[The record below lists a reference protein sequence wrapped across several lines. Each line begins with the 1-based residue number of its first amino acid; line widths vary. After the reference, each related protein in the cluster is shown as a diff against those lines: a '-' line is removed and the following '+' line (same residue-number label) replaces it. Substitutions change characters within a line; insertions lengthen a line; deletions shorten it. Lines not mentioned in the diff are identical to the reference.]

1 MPTTTSFTGP
11 HPPRTPGARG
21 ENMRVRLTKPEKLEI
36 MKMCVEHGAEY
47 SVPGGRGAFW
57 EKIAQL
63 ASEKTGRDV
72 RNPSQMVR
80 KLLDMYIAGVGRTG
94 ELGVCMEAWKKRVDE
109 SGDGR
114 GVTGLKRKRRISEMS
129 TAQAVGMRDAARG
142 EDDTGDTEDEESPVA
157 PQRTVTRGVAKKKSI
172 ATTPSLRQARPRGWR
187 QQFAEAEARRRA
199 QKYRDEMEQR
209 GLDGQMEREIA
220 HVLQAPTDPRMKILK
235 NATDH
240 SVGPQPQPQ
249 PPRLER
255 SDMARIA
262 DCIERIDKAMDEIKD
277 NTRAILAV
285 LKGSAS
291 GGHGMMQ

>member
-109 SGDGR
+109 VCILLRVGNLGGR
-114 GVTGLKRKRRISEMS
+114 GEGVGEQVVVVELMGTRRVVM
-129 TAQAVGMRDAARG
+129 VGA
-142 EDDTGDTEDEESPVA
+142 
-157 PQRTVTRGVAKKKSI
+157 
-172 ATTPSLRQARPRGWR
+172 
-187 QQFAEAEARRRA
+187 
-199 QKYRDEMEQR
+199 
-209 GLDGQMEREIA
+209 
-220 HVLQAPTDPRMKILK
+220 
-235 NATDH
+235 
-240 SVGPQPQPQ
+240 
-249 PPRLER
+249 
-255 SDMARIA
+255 
-262 DCIERIDKAMDEIKD
+262 
-277 NTRAILAV
+277 
-285 LKGSAS
+285 
-291 GGHGMMQ
+291 